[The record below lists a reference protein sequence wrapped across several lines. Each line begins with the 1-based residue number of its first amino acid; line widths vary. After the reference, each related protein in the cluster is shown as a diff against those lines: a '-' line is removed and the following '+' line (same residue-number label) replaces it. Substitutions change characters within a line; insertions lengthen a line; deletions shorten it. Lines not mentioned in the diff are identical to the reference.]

1 MIMIGNIETL
11 LALHQQ
17 GTMLKASSLLRVSQ
31 STVSKRI
38 ATLEQYLNKRL
49 ISKSGRHVV
58 LTPEAL
64 RIVDKL
70 GSLIGE
76 IRQLVTEGADEQ
88 KCVVGVSESILSSWG
103 PKYIMPKFDKLNF
116 DVILHCHRSPLVV
129 DKVESGEY
137 DMGICSGKITTTR
150 SLVSEDIH
158 KEEMVLVSKANFDK
172 TCITSI
178 EKSSS
183 TWKAISTQVLRYNY
197 DQIKYL
203 ESFFSIAQMS
213 KSTNSTGM
221 LPIGVARAMNFKGTQ
236 IKSFKPKIYRPI
248 QLIYK
253 KSKLEQIKY
262 TKLIESFTMG

>member
-1 MIMIGNIETL
+1 MIENIETL

-38 ATLEQYLNKRL
+38 ASLEQYFNKRL

-58 LTPEAL
+58 LTPDAL

-70 GSLIGE
+70 GTLIGE
-76 IRQLVTEGADEQ
+76 IRELVTDSNDEH

-103 PKYIMPKFDKLNF
+103 PKYIMPKFEKLNF
-116 DVILHCHRSPLVV
+116 DVTLHCHRSPLVV
-129 DKVESGEY
+129 NKVESGEY
-137 DMGICSGKITTTR
+137 DIGICSGKISTTG

-158 KEEMVLVSKANFDK
+158 KEEMVLVSRGSFDK

-178 EKSSS
+178 EKSSA
-183 TWKAISTQVLRYNY
+183 TWKAISSQVLKYNY
-197 DQIKYL
+197 DEIKYL

-213 KSTNSTGM
+213 KSTKSTGL
-221 LPIGVARAMNFKGTQ
+221 LPIGVARTMNFKATQ
-236 IKSFKPKIYRPI
+236 IKSFKPKIYRPV

-253 KSKLEQIKY
+253 KSKLEQTKY
-262 TKLIESFTMG
+262 TKLISSFTEGS